1 MRAPLSTTLYVP
13 TLHWRCRAE
22 GRIEYRHTNFPGW
35 ILTGLNVVV
44 VTGRVVVV
52 ELMAVDVV
60 VEVDVSGMVVVVVGV
75 GLGEPL
81 GTKATGR

>member
-1 MRAPLSTTLYVP
+1 
-13 TLHWRCRAE
+13 
-22 GRIEYRHTNFPGW
+22 
-35 ILTGLNVVV
+35 LTGLNVVV